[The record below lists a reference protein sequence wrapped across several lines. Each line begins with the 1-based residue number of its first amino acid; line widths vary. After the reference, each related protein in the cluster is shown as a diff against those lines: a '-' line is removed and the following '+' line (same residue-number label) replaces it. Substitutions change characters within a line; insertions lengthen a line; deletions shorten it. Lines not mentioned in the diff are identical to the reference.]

1 MTPKESRPGS
11 DYYENPYIPSAEER
25 SDWSTLPLRPVEAHY
40 LLVNNAGNLSQADA
54 AALRAIADS
63 DDNPD
68 QEVDLFSTRRGLGFD
83 DED

>member
-25 SDWSTLPLRPVEAHY
+25 ADWRTLPLRPVEAHY
-40 LLVNNAGNLSQADA
+40 LLVNNVGNMSQADA
-54 AALRAIADS
+54 AALRAIADD

-68 QEVDLFSTRRGLGFD
+68 QEVDLFSTRRNLGFD
-83 DED
+83 NED